1 MADDTNQRPDKP
13 LGLPD
18 GSIRAILA
26 IIITLGAFALF
37 IFTEKLEAS
46 GFITLIALPLGLYFG
61 QYITPP
67 GAGNVEKLV
76 APLAGVATH
85 AVTQL
90 AQAAGGGPNAAGA
103 GGGGTATGVGN
114 GVAATAGAVE
124 AAVKAAGEI
133 DLANGS
139 GGAGE
144 AANGSEAVTF
154 GAA

>member
-1 MADDTNQRPDKP
+1 MADETTERLDKP

-18 GSIRAILA
+18 GSVRAILA

-37 IFTEKLEAS
+37 IFTKKLEAS

-67 GAGNVEKLV
+67 GVGNVEKLV

-90 AQAAGGGPNAAGA
+90 GQAAGDVANAAGGGLGGA
-103 GGGGTATGVGN
+103 MTGVGN
-114 GVAATAGAVE
+114 GLGA
-124 AAVKAAGEI
+124 
-133 DLANGS
+133 
-139 GGAGE
+139 AGE
-144 AANGSEAVTF
+144 AANGSEAVAF